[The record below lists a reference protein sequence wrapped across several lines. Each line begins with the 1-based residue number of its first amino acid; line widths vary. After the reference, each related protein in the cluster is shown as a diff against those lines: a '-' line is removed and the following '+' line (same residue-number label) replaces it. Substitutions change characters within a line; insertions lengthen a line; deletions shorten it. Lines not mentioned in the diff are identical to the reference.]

1 MNKNKLNIMMVEV
14 IMKDKRKTENVMD
27 TEYFIIKKVV
37 GMKVN
42 GKKDLSMVKELYII
56 LRDKLLIKEI
66 GLKKNFKD

>member
-1 MNKNKLNIMMVEV
+1 MVEV

-66 GLKKNFKD
+66 GPKKNFKD

>member
-1 MNKNKLNIMMVEV
+1 MNKNKLNIMMVVV